1 MKKLGKIK
9 LNQLNEVDVNE
20 KEMNRLIGGRNCC
33 TCGCNTSPSTDNN
46 LANYDGNLVSPS
58 GGTQHGALG

>member
-9 LNQLNEVDVNE
+9 LNQLNEVEVNE

-33 TCGCNTSPSTDNN
+33 ACGCETSDSVANN
-46 LANYDGNLVSPS
+46 LANYDGNLMSPS
-58 GGTQHGALG
+58 GGTQHGYMV

>member
-9 LNQLNEVDVNE
+9 LNQLNEVEVNE

-33 TCGCNTSPSTDNN
+33 TCGCVTSDDQDNN
-46 LANYDGNLVSPS
+46 KANYADNLHSPS
-58 GGTQHGALG
+58 GGTQHGALA